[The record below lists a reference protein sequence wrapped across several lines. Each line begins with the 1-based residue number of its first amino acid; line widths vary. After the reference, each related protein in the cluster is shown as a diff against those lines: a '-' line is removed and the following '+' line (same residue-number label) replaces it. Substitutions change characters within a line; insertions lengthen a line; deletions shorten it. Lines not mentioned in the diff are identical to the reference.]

1 MNILRNVMG
10 TDMRKPLPPA
20 KRYFASTLLLMLV
33 VVAPLCA
40 QDFSRHNWY
49 FGNAS
54 NGIRFS
60 RSDNSASLITNK
72 AIMGIGGSAVAT
84 NPVNGNLL
92 FYADAQNV
100 YDITHTAMPNGT
112 GLSGNPAGNQPVAI
126 AKVPGSTTQYYV
138 FTNTANSTTGGT
150 ISYSI
155 VDTSAPGNETFP
167 TPPIGNVTSKNNVIA
182 GLPNRSEAMIVIRHT
197 NQRDFW
203 LITHDNGA
211 PNYSVTLFD
220 NSGTVPVSTTNV
232 TLGLIDVAAN
242 FSWHEGSG
250 KIAVSPQEANRDIEI
265 LNFNPSTGALT
276 YNQRVLNTAV
286 NSTLPQ
292 AIYDTEWSNNGQYLY
307 ISRHGDAGIQADVL
321 QFDFLNQTT
330 TLASVLPQPNTIFRS
345 FGLQIAPDS
354 AIYHLY
360 QATAGGPLL
369 LGKLTDIDSVAAD
382 VIYDPSAFP
391 GNINFNGTQFPSF
404 APRDTVDISV
414 AFTTQ
419 GTCAN
424 APTGFFPTVSPGAD
438 SLRWNFGDG
447 SGSSDWSPVY
457 TYQAGGNYQVTV
469 TAFLNGQRD
478 STTQAVNI

>member
-1 MNILRNVMG
+1 MNISRNVMG

-182 GLPNRSEAMIVIRHT
+182 GLPNRSEAMIVIRLH
-197 NQRDFW
+197 
-203 LITHDNGA
+203 
-211 PNYSVTLFD
+211 
-220 NSGTVPVSTTNV
+220 
-232 TLGLIDVAAN
+232 
-242 FSWHEGSG
+242 
-250 KIAVSPQEANRDIEI
+250 
-265 LNFNPSTGALT
+265 
-276 YNQRVLNTAV
+276 
-286 NSTLPQ
+286 
-292 AIYDTEWSNNGQYLY
+292 
-307 ISRHGDAGIQADVL
+307 
-321 QFDFLNQTT
+321 
-330 TLASVLPQPNTIFRS
+330 
-345 FGLQIAPDS
+345 
-354 AIYHLY
+354 
-360 QATAGGPLL
+360 
-369 LGKLTDIDSVAAD
+369 
-382 VIYDPSAFP
+382 
-391 GNINFNGTQFPSF
+391 
-404 APRDTVDISV
+404 
-414 AFTTQ
+414 
-419 GTCAN
+419 
-424 APTGFFPTVSPGAD
+424 
-438 SLRWNFGDG
+438 
-447 SGSSDWSPVY
+447 SSEDE
-457 TYQAGGNYQVTV
+457 
-469 TAFLNGQRD
+469 
-478 STTQAVNI
+478 